1 MSKRAIDIRSVF
13 RIVFGFVIL
22 LNVTA
27 FSGIYISYNTV
38 SQSTILL
45 ERSIGAGK
53 AGGEYLTLLD
63 RLVIGLVSAQWDNEH
78 SFERALGEQFR
89 QLEAAASAVEVSG
102 GLAEGVLAARTAEL
116 RRTAESA
123 LIARWNLSDMA
134 EIFVPSLLEFDRLTR
149 KLAQDAAPVGDAVRA
164 PLERV
169 AQEAETILAEA
180 REAIR
185 IGDLAQLDRVRAR
198 LTDFSDHMDELERA
212 LKGAG
217 VATRAMFRGTDGPR
231 SRLYQIVMQTIASR
245 ERANAA
251 WTDFDRLQREMRD
264 VASRLRDEAHAHSR
278 DMARSSRHLAL
289 VIAAMLGLAAAL
301 ILAGAALTGRWLTAH
316 LVRPLDAL
324 GQTMRRLAAGDL
336 EAASGSRSRFAV
348 VNSMAA
354 NVEVFRDS
362 MRRRQELEA
371 QRQQEEASNTERRL
385 QLERAVA
392 DFNAMS
398 RERLAATLQAV
409 ERIET
414 RAARLADVAGNIKR
428 RSDVAREMTT
438 DVHASIGHVAQ
449 DVGQLSSAADRIA
462 RNGEEGA
469 RMTDRVS
476 EQTQSA
482 RRAVEGVTSAFTSII
497 SVVDLIQSIA
507 VKTNLLALNATIEAA
522 RAGAAGRGFAVVA
535 GEVKELAT
543 QTSQATR
550 VIAQEIETVRGTVG
564 ESLDSILRVSATMS
578 ELEAC
583 NRAIAGEVVG
593 QSAATSRIEQ
603 QVGAAARQ
611 SDDVLREVSD
621 LAEAVSEA
629 SATAQELAQAAR
641 AVEDQS
647 RQLHQAVEMAAS
659 SAA

>member
-1 MSKRAIDIRSVF
+1 MSKHAIDIRSVF
-13 RIVFGFVIL
+13 RIVFGFIL
-22 LNVTA
+22 LLNITA

-45 ERSIGAGK
+45 ERSLGAGK
-53 AGGEYLTLLD
+53 AGGEYLSLLD

-89 QLEAAASAVEVSG
+89 HIEAAASAVEVSG
-102 GLAEGVLAARTAEL
+102 GLAEGMLAARTAEL

-123 LIARWNLSDMA
+123 LIALWNLSDMA
-134 EIFVPSLLEFDRLTR
+134 EIFVPSLLEFDRMTR
-149 KLAQDAAPVGDAVRA
+149 KLAQDAASAGDAVRA

-180 REAIR
+180 REAMR
-185 IGDLAQLDRVRAR
+185 KGDVALLDRVRAR

-212 LKGAG
+212 VKGAG

-251 WTDFDRLQREMRD
+251 WMDFDRLQREMRD

-289 VIAAMLGLAAAL
+289 VIAAMLGLGAAL
-301 ILAGAALTGRWLTAH
+301 ILAGALLTGRWLTAH

-324 GQTMRRLAAGDL
+324 GQTMRRLASGDL

-354 NVEVFRDS
+354 HVEVFRDS

-414 RAARLADVAGNIKR
+414 RAAQLADVAGNIKR

-438 DVHASIGHVAQ
+438 EVHASIGHVAQ

-535 GEVKELAT
+535 SEVKELAT

-550 VIAQEIETVRGTVG
+550 VIAGEIETVRGTVG

-621 LAEAVSEA
+621 LAEAVSQA